1 MMEEKKKMMNKIR
14 KDFLDIC
21 DTSEILE
28 IDSILD
34 RVNRHGLIVE
44 VVFTALE
51 EIKNNPNTSP
61 LLALQIASKDW
72 DC

>member
-1 MMEEKKKMMNKIR
+1 MEKIKKMNQIR

-21 DTSEILE
+21 TSDEVIE

-34 RVNRHGLIVE
+34 RVKTYGLTVE
-44 VVFTALE
+44 VVYTALN
-51 EIKNNPNTSP
+51 EIKSNPNTSP
-61 LLALQIASKDW
+61 LLALQIAAKDW